1 MTSLG
6 LPLPHCSP
14 IQHPLPS
21 QPLAAYFSTRSTSVI
36 VFSSPHPATSLQTVH
51 APQDPT
57 ARPQRYNTANNTSP
71 AHTPHLQTL
80 LTSHAH
86 KLHYT
91 PHTTHHTHTTPH
103 HTHTPNTPHTHHTH
117 TPRGGLQAVH
127 DSPVWAGTHSS
138 PSPIDSGKHI
148 TMHCIDLTVCTP
160 THTAGTGRH
169 SLLPSPMSLVPECI
183 ID

>member
-91 PHTTHHTHTTPH
+91 PHTTHTPH
-103 HTHTPNTPHTHHTH
+103 HTTRTHQTHHTH
-117 TPRGGLQAVH
+117 TTRTHPEVGCKLCMTPLCGQAVTPPL
-127 DSPVWAGTHSS
+127 SNRQWETH
-138 PSPIDSGKHI
+138 H
-148 TMHCIDLTVCTP
+148 HAL
-160 THTAGTGRH
+160 H
-169 SLLPSPMSLVPECI
+169 
-183 ID
+183 